1 MITIIKKEGEMKR
14 NKLLLILALIVAIIL
29 IALPTFAG
37 CGKVAQFSDPI
48 TENILIS
55 MNKADYAGFSKDF
68 DETMKAELTEAAFPD
83 FLAQINGVIGN
94 YKEGSK
100 KIVGVSIKND
110 LTTATYTADFE
121 KAEDVSVEVTFK
133 KINDQMKVVGL
144 WLK

>member
-1 MITIIKKEGEMKR
+1 MKKR
-14 NKLLLILALIVAIIL
+14 KLLVALALTVVIIL
-29 IALPTFAG
+29 ISLPAFTG

-68 DETMKAELTEAAFPD
+68 DETMKAELTEATFPD
-83 FLAQINGVIGN
+83 FLAQVNGVVGN

-100 KIVGVSIKND
+100 KIVGVSIEND

-121 KAEDVSVEVTFK
+121 KSEDTSVEVVFK

-144 WLK
+144 WFK

>member
-1 MITIIKKEGEMKR
+1 MKR
-14 NKLLLILALIVAIIL
+14 NKLLLILALTVAIIL
-29 IALPTFAG
+29 IALPIFTG

-68 DETMKAELTEAAFPD
+68 DETMKAELTEATFPD

-94 YKEGSK
+94 YKEDSK
-100 KIVGVSIKND
+100 KIVGVNIQND
-110 LTTATYTADFE
+110 LTTATYTANFE

-133 KINDQMKVVGL
+133 KINDQMMVVGL
-144 WLK
+144 WIK

>member
-1 MITIIKKEGEMKR
+1 MKR
-14 NKLLLILALIVAIIL
+14 NKLLLILALTVAIIL
-29 IALPTFAG
+29 IALPIFTG
-37 CGKVAQFSDPI
+37 CGEVAQFSDPI

-55 MNKADYAGFSKDF
+55 INKADYAGFSKDF
-68 DETMKAELTEAAFPD
+68 DETMKAELTEATFPD

-121 KAEDVSVEVTFK
+121 KAEDSSVEVTFK

-144 WLK
+144 WFK

>member
-1 MITIIKKEGEMKR
+1 MKKSR
-14 NKLLLILALIVAIIL
+14 LILVLALTATIVL
-29 IALPTFAG
+29 IALTVFTG

-100 KIVGVSIKND
+100 KIVGVNIENE
-110 LTTATYTADFE
+110 LTTATYTANYE
-121 KAEDVSVEVTFK
+121 NAEGVSVEVTFK

>member
-1 MITIIKKEGEMKR
+1 MKR
-14 NKLLLILALIVAIIL
+14 NRLLLILALTAAIIL
-29 IALPTFAG
+29 IALPTFTG

-48 TENILIS
+48 TENILLS

-68 DETMKAELTEAAFPD
+68 DDSMKAELNEAAFPD

-121 KAEDVSVEVTFK
+121 TTENTSVEVTFK
-133 KINDQMKVVGL
+133 KINDQIKVVGL
-144 WLK
+144 WFK

>member
-1 MITIIKKEGEMKR
+1 MKKSR
-14 NKLLLILALIVAIIL
+14 LILVLALTTAIIL
-29 IALPTFAG
+29 IALTAFTG

-100 KIVGVSIKND
+100 KIVGVNIENE
-110 LTTATYTADFE
+110 LTTATYTANYE
-121 KAEDVSVEVTFK
+121 SAEGVSVEVTFK
-133 KINDQMKVVGL
+133 KINEQMKVVGL

>member
-1 MITIIKKEGEMKR
+1 MKR
-14 NKLLLILALIVAIIL
+14 NKLLLILALTVAIIL
-29 IALPTFAG
+29 IALPIFAG

-68 DETMKAELTEAAFPD
+68 DETMKAELTEATFPD

-100 KIVGVSIKND
+100 KIVGVSIEND

-121 KAEDVSVEVTFK
+121 KAEDSSVEVTFK

-144 WLK
+144 WFK

>member
-1 MITIIKKEGEMKR
+1 MKR
-14 NKLLLILALIVAIIL
+14 NKLLLILALTVAIIL
-29 IALPTFAG
+29 IALPIFTG

-55 MNKADYAGFSKDF
+55 INKADYAGFSKDF
-68 DETMKAELTEAAFPD
+68 DETMKAELTEATFPD

-100 KIVGVSIKND
+100 KIVGVIIEND

-121 KAEDVSVEVTFK
+121 KAEDSSVEVTFK

-144 WLK
+144 WFK

>member
-1 MITIIKKEGEMKR
+1 
-14 NKLLLILALIVAIIL
+14 
-29 IALPTFAG
+29 
-37 CGKVAQFSDPI
+37 VAQFSDPI

-100 KIVGVSIKND
+100 KIVGVNIVNE
-110 LTTATYTADFE
+110 LTTATYTANYE
-121 KAEDVSVEVTFK
+121 SAEGVSVEVTFK
-133 KINDQMKVVGL
+133 KINEQMKVVGL

>member
-1 MITIIKKEGEMKR
+1 MKR
-14 NKLLLILALIVAIIL
+14 NKLLLILALTLVIIL
-29 IALPTFAG
+29 VAFPAFTG
-37 CGKVAQFSDPI
+37 CGKVGQFSDPI

-55 MNKADYAGFSKDF
+55 MNKVDYAGFSRDF

-83 FLAQINGVIGN
+83 FLAQVNGVIGN

-121 KAEDVSVEVTFK
+121 KAEAASVEVTFK

-144 WLK
+144 WFK

>member
-1 MITIIKKEGEMKR
+1 MKK
-14 NKLLLILALIVAIIL
+14 NKLFTILALTVAIIL
-29 IALPTFAG
+29 ISLPASTG

-68 DETMKAELTEAAFPD
+68 DETMKAELNEAAFPD
-83 FLAQINGVIGN
+83 FLAQVNGVVGN

-100 KIVGVSIKND
+100 KIVGVSIEND

-121 KAEDVSVEVTFK
+121 KAENSNIEVVFK
-133 KINDQMKVVGL
+133 KINGQMKVVGL
-144 WLK
+144 WFK

>member
-1 MITIIKKEGEMKR
+1 MKK
-14 NKLLLILALIVAIIL
+14 NKLLIILALTAAIIL
-29 IALPTFAG
+29 ISLPAFTG

-83 FLAQINGVIGN
+83 LLAQVNGVIGN

-144 WLK
+144 WFK

>member
-1 MITIIKKEGEMKR
+1 MKKSR
-14 NKLLLILALIVAIIL
+14 LVLVLALTAAIIL
-29 IALPTFAG
+29 IALTAFTG

-100 KIVGVSIKND
+100 KIVGVNIVNE
-110 LTTATYTADFE
+110 LTTATYTANYE
-121 KAEDVSVEVTFK
+121 SAEGVSVEVTFK
-133 KINDQMKVVGL
+133 KINEQMKVVGL

>member
-1 MITIIKKEGEMKR
+1 MKR
-14 NKLLLILALIVAIIL
+14 NKLLLILALTVTIIL
-29 IALPTFAG
+29 ISLPAFTG

-68 DETMKAELTEAAFPD
+68 DETMKAELTEATFPD

-100 KIVGVSIKND
+100 KIVGVSIEND

-121 KAEDVSVEVTFK
+121 KAKDSSIEVTFK

-144 WLK
+144 WFK

>member
-1 MITIIKKEGEMKR
+1 MIIIFKKEGEMKR
-14 NKLLLILALIVAIIL
+14 NKLLLILALTVAIIL
-29 IALPTFAG
+29 VALPTFTG
-37 CGKVAQFSDPI
+37 CGKVAEFSDPI

-55 MNKADYAGFSKDF
+55 MNKTDYAGFSKDF

-83 FLAQINGVIGN
+83 FLAQVNGVIGN

-121 KAEDVSVEVTFK
+121 KTEDASVEVIFK

-144 WLK
+144 WFK